1 MEQKF
6 GDLFSSVLYISP
18 LKPMEYGDKALK
30 SSQFE
35 SEEVWSQQLQL
46 TPLFSAHLLYG
57 FTLLRL

>member
-1 MEQKF
+1 
-6 GDLFSSVLYISP
+6 
-18 LKPMEYGDKALK
+18 MEYGDKALK

-57 FTLLRL
+57 FTLLSL